1 MTLPP
6 LAITSDVEAMFGR
19 ALTTA
24 ETAYATRLIAIG
36 SALVRRYTRQDISQ
50 TLADVITL
58 HGNWDRTLIVPQ
70 WPVTN
75 VVSVVVNNVTWTSSQ
90 FKWNRLGDLT
100 VFSGSWMPDYRSG
113 SFAGEG
119 SSLIGPAGSSSP
131 GPNPTGPTWQGP
143 SADVVVTYDHGFV
156 TNPDEIANIIA
167 GMVATQMATSP
178 GIIREDI
185 GGYRVFYSK
194 TSDSGG
200 GLLLT
205 DEDKK
210 TLNFYRRRTM
220 SASIIGA
227 V

>member
-1 MTLPP
+1 MALPA
-6 LAITSDVEAMFGR
+6 LALTTDVEAMFGR
-19 ALTTA
+19 ALTA
-24 ETAYATRLIAIG
+24 IELPYATRLIAIG

-58 HGNWDRTLIVPQ
+58 HGNWDRTLVVPQ
-70 WPVTN
+70 RPVTN
-75 VVSVVVNNVTWTSSQ
+75 VASVTVNGTPWSSSQ
-90 FKWNRLGDLT
+90 FKWNRMGDLT
-100 VFSGSWMPDYRSG
+100 VFSGSFMPDYRSG
-113 SFAGEG
+113 SFAGIN

-143 SADVVVTYDHGFV
+143 SADVAITYDHGFA

-178 GIIREDI
+178 GVIREDI
-185 GGYRVFYSK
+185 GGYRIFYSK
-194 TSDSGG
+194 SSDSGG

-210 TLNFYRRRTM
+210 TLDFYRKRTM